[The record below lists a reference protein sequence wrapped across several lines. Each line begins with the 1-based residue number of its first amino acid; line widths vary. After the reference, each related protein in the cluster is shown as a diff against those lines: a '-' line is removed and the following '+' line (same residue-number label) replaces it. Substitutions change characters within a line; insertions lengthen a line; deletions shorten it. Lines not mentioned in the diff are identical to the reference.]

1 MQSRTNSA
9 GHFLTAAVA
18 LLTLALSARAQTQ
31 DPANVSVST
40 APAEVVAA
48 LHAGIVA
55 AAADPARG
63 VEARYADLE
72 PLVERTHD
80 LPYIAEL
87 SIRRSWAGLTEDQRQ
102 RFVAAFSRLSV
113 MTYASRFGTA
123 SATTFETTG
132 SEEDANGRVLVHAA
146 INRTNDPDVT
156 LDYLL
161 HETDGGWK
169 IINILADQ
177 VSDLALKRAE
187 YARVLGSSSIDDLI
201 AELDSQAD
209 ELK

>member
-9 GHFLTAAVA
+9 GHFLMAAVA

-123 SATTFETTG
+123 SPTTFETTG

-187 YARVLGSSSIDDLI
+187 YARVLGSGSIDDLI
-201 AELDSQAD
+201 TELDSQAD

>member
-1 MQSRTNSA
+1 MIRTC
-9 GHFLTAAVA
+9 HFLAVA
-18 LLTLALSARAQTQ
+18 IGVAALGLTARVEAQATE
-31 DPANVSVST
+31 DVTVPA

-55 AAADPARG
+55 AAADPKRG
-63 VEARYADLE
+63 VEARYSELE
-72 PLVERTHD
+72 PLVAHTHD

-87 SIRRSWAGLTEDQRQ
+87 SIRRYWTGLTDEQRQ

-123 SATTFETTG
+123 TAATFEMLG
-132 SEEDANGRVLVHAA
+132 SEDAGNGRVQVHAA
-146 INRTNDPDVT
+146 INRVSDSDVS

-161 HETDGGWK
+161 HETDNGWK

-187 YARVLGSSSIDDLI
+187 YSRALSTGTIEDLI
-201 AELDSQAD
+201 AELQSQTD
-209 ELK
+209 DLR

>member
-1 MQSRTNSA
+1 
-9 GHFLTAAVA
+9 
-18 LLTLALSARAQTQ
+18 
-31 DPANVSVST
+31 
-40 APAEVVAA
+40 
-48 LHAGIVA
+48 
-55 AAADPARG
+55 
-63 VEARYADLE
+63 
-72 PLVERTHD
+72 
-80 LPYIAEL
+80 
-87 SIRRSWAGLTEDQRQ
+87 LTEDQRQ

>member
-1 MQSRTNSA
+1 MQSRTNSRGQFLAATVGVVALALGARA
-9 GHFLTAAVA
+9 GAQPAENAAV
-18 LLTLALSARAQTQ
+18 
-31 DPANVSVST
+31 PT

-55 AAADPARG
+55 AAKAPARE
-63 VEARYADLE
+63 VEVRYTDLE

-87 SIRRSWAGLTEDQRQ
+87 SLRRHWAGLTDDQRE
-102 RFVAAFSRLSV
+102 RFLAAFSRLSV
-113 MTYASRFGTA
+113 MTYAVRFGTA
-123 SATTFETTG
+123 TAETFEMLE
-132 SEEDANGRVLVHAA
+132 SEDGGNGRVLVHAK
-146 INRTNDPDVT
+146 INRANDPDVS

-161 HETDGGWK
+161 HETDNGWK

-187 YARVLGSSSIDDLI
+187 YARVLGTGTIEDLI
-201 AELDSQAD
+201 AELGSQTD